1 MIAARNRCFGF
12 AAAAQAASALAAAAA
27 GLILAEQ
34 YFHDHADGS
43 VASGELIRGLAEL
56 LAVVGWIV
64 IAGAFGPEV
73 DWRRLRLGGGIVVA
87 SLFGSFAGT
96 MIQVI
101 SILGDQLPHDYRPYL
116 SFSVLS
122 GILAFAGGAVAL
134 SALGDSVSSASR
146 TGRLRLGAS
155 VAAASFLAV
164 TVSQLFWHSY
174 LAGFAVSEIQKV
186 GSTVAAV
193 GTFAAAIAAAV
204 FARWATSSFE
214 GRESAVFSAA
224 LVGVLATL
232 VVTVGEA
239 LEAVG
244 YHQASATD
252 SLLVHLWLLAA
263 SRALVTTVF
272 VFLALGA
279 RRAVRP

>member
-1 MIAARNRCFGF
+1 MLAARNRCFRF
-12 AAAAQAASALAAAAA
+12 AAAAQAGGALAAAAA
-27 GLILAEQ
+27 ELILAQ
-34 YFHDHADGS
+34 HYFHDRVGGS

-64 IAGAFGPEV
+64 IAGAVGPEV
-73 DWRRLRLGGGIVVA
+73 DWRRSRLGGGFVVA
-87 SLFGSFAGT
+87 SLFAFFAGT
-96 MIQVI
+96 MVQVI

-116 SFSVLS
+116 LFSVLS
-122 GILAFAGGAVAL
+122 EILAFAAGAVAL
-134 SALGDSVSSASR
+134 SGFGDSVSRVSR

-155 VAAASFLAV
+155 VAAGSFLAA

-174 LAGFAVSEIQKV
+174 LAGFAVPEIQKI
-186 GSTVAAV
+186 GLTVATV
-193 GTFAAAIAAAV
+193 GTFATAIAAV
-204 FARWATSSFE
+204 IFARGATSSFE

-232 VVTVGEA
+232 VITVGEA
-239 LEAVG
+239 LQAVG
-244 YHQASATD
+244 YHQAGTTG

-263 SRALVTTVF
+263 SRALVTIVF

-279 RRAVRP
+279 RRAVRA